1 MIILQHTHMARA
13 VCSLP
18 PKRKRKDILRS
29 FLQYAV
35 FYVLTE
41 YRIEWRTASH
51 EKTSINASSSLQIQ
65 VRCRIKVYRVFY
77 VKKRNYDVEVGK
89 LCAIRSLY
97 QPALTLPVPHMYST
111 VGFRPGLY
119 YCTVQYYYGTGSLLP
134 TTHHYHGIR
143 IVYHTGQCCTAL
155 QYYSRYVVTSGV
167 PVLYY
172 RCVGTGN
179 TLQLVRLKLA
189 PHDYLS
195 SSEFTNFD
203 VIVSFFNVEKTV
215 YFYTAT
221 LK

>member
-97 QPALTLPVPHMYST
+97 QPALTRPVPHMYST

-119 YCTVQYYYGTGSLLP
+119 HYCTVLLRYTGTMLPP
-134 TTHHYHGIR
+134 TTHHYRGTYVLCI
-143 IVYHTGQCCTAL
+143 IPASAAL
-155 QYYSRYVVTSGV
+155 LCSTTPAVRCYKWRTDRY
-167 PVLYY
+167 
-172 RCVGTGN
+172 R
-179 TLQLVRLKLA
+179 
-189 PHDYLS
+189 
-195 SSEFTNFD
+195 
-203 VIVSFFNVEKTV
+203 
-215 YFYTAT
+215 
-221 LK
+221 

>member
-1 MIILQHTHMARA
+1 MARA

-51 EKTSINASSSLQIQ
+51 EKTSINASSSLQIR

>member
-1 MIILQHTHMARA
+1 MFSTLKKETMTSKLVNSAPYVVCTSQRWHYVPYVQYSRLPAR
-13 VCSLP
+13 VVLP
-18 PKRKRKDILRS
+18 
-29 FLQYAV
+29 
-35 FYVLTE
+35 
-41 YRIEWRTASH
+41 
-51 EKTSINASSSLQIQ
+51 
-65 VRCRIKVYRVFY
+65 
-77 VKKRNYDVEVGK
+77 
-89 LCAIRSLY
+89 
-97 QPALTLPVPHMYST
+97 
-111 VGFRPGLY
+111 
-119 YCTVQYYYGTGSLLP
+119 TVQYYYGTQVPCYRRLR
-134 TTHHYHGIR
+134 TTTAVHTYC

-167 PVLYY
+167 LVLLYY

-195 SSEFTNFD
+195 SSELTNFD